1 MALCFYVFYITWA
14 LESLVHE
21 LILDPCAWPRGD
33 STFDDDSDT
42 NTNTETDSA
51 GSYVVSRLLTANCAA
66 FPAIMDHFLSPSQST
81 GPSTHRPKDRAASSS
96 PLSSSLSADRNYNTR
111 LASPPPVG
119 RTYTQAPQPAFE
131 EPLGYPPGI
140 NSHSLEGGVN
150 LMTQRSSR
158 PRDELHD
165 LTEQE
170 KLRVEWDMLMRKKD
184 KYKTWKKRTKDDW
197 RELEDAKVLMEA
209 NRQRLREDETMMGS
223 EKRMIQGEREKL
235 EDEMRVFRA
244 VQKDVERQKMEL
256 EEQRMRL
263 VDDREVLV
271 EDMEKFHL
279 EKEEY
284 EEERGRHA
292 EETVVLRQQWEE
304 IKGKYDAELKRMED
318 ARQAFHDDLARYE
331 KERRI
336 YEAIRHVLE
345 QHTPQS
351 PTQHI

>member
-1 MALCFYVFYITWA
+1 MPCFLFCIRPVVKSLFVLIRSRFYITWA
-14 LESLVHE
+14 LELV
-21 LILDPCAWPRGD
+21 DTRPRGD

-42 NTNTETDSA
+42 NTNTDTD
-51 GSYVVSRLLTANCAA
+51 SYVVSRLLTSDCAA
-66 FPAIMDHFLSPSQST
+66 FPDVMDQFLSPSASA
-81 GPSTHRPKDRAASSS
+81 HRPKDRAASAS
-96 PLSSSLSADRNYNTR
+96 PLSSSLSAGRDYNAR

-119 RTYTQAPQPAFE
+119 RTYTQAPRPASE
-131 EPLGYPPGI
+131 EPPI
-140 NSHSLEGGVN
+140 NSLSLGGGIRN
-150 LMTQRSSR
+150 LMAQRSGSR

-197 RELEDAKVLMEA
+197 RELEEAKVLMEA

-223 EKRMIQGEREKL
+223 ERRAIEEARRGL

-244 VQKDVERQKMEL
+244 LQKDVERQKMEL

-263 VDDREVLV
+263 VDDRQVLV
-271 EDMEKFHL
+271 EDIEKFHL

-284 EEERGRHA
+284 EEERRRHA

-304 IKGKYDAELKRMED
+304 IKGKYDVELKRMED
-318 ARQAFHDDLARYE
+318 ARQAFDDDLARYE

-336 YEAIRHVLE
+336 YEAIRHSLE
-345 QHTPQS
+345 HDTPQF
-351 PTQHI
+351 PTPHI